1 MSVLD
6 AGNILREDFTFR
18 HTFSPEVSKLLKA
31 KSGQVVMV
39 QPEKFHSKHEP
50 GSRKL
55 SMTVTILPFSHLH
68 VLFCQFQYRCQN
80 SCVVQVL
87 IFLPTYLNSRA
98 LTFES
103 SRTPRRYQK

>member
-18 HTFSPEVSKLLKA
+18 HSFSPEVFKLLKA

-55 SMTVTILPFSHLH
+55 TMTVTIL
-68 VLFCQFQYRCQN
+68 
-80 SCVVQVL
+80 
-87 IFLPTYLNSRA
+87 
-98 LTFES
+98 
-103 SRTPRRYQK
+103 